1 MYVLHIY
8 SQMSLFKSRFLF
20 TCSVIYS
27 RALHSFRANSVWYS
41 LCYTLQ
47 IVTLENNRFRQWE
60 QLWLYGGNMDSGG
73 LEVTHQFNLTG
84 WDQPNAYCYTLGGLP
99 GCTATPP
106 THTTTARLVVSGVQH
121 CFFPTVPPRSAL
133 LMSGSNTVLITDLF
147 FAPNLLRE
155 FMPAPRSEK
164 SPEREVVWV

>member
-1 MYVLHIY
+1 
-8 SQMSLFKSRFLF
+8 MSLFKSRFLF

-27 RALHSFRANSVWYS
+27 KALHSFRANSVWYS

-47 IVTLENNRFRQWE
+47 IVTLENNCFRQWE
-60 QLWLYGGNMDSGG
+60 QLWLYGGNMDSAG

-84 WDQPNAYCYTLGGLP
+84 WDQPNANCYSLGELP
-99 GCTATPP
+99 RCSATHPP
-106 THTTTARLVVSGVQH
+106 TLCLLILWFLVFSTV
-121 CFFPTVPPRSAL
+121 FFPTVPPRSAL
-133 LMSGSNTVLITDLF
+133 LMSGSNTVLITDPF
-147 FAPNLLRE
+147 FAPNLLKE